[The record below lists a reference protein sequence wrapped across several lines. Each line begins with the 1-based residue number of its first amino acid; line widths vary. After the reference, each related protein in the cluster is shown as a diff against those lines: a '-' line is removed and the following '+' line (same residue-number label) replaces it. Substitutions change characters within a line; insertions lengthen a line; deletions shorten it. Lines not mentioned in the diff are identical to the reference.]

1 MSYRRPLHAAPLAAA
16 PIALSVLGAAAL
28 AMAAWRG
35 ALDGAAGA
43 GIAAPAGARALAEEA
58 PPLQRLLDL
67 PAVGG
72 SNGDGAAEGATD
84 RADSLETV
92 LRRAFVPR
100 FVDEFDA
107 PAGLAAEWI
116 SGRDLAALPAAPRR
130 VGFEPFAVE
139 GLRGVAVVPGEGGLV
154 RDFELPPGDC
164 VLVRARV
171 KPLEAAPRD
180 AALQLEPLAAVRQG
194 GAASRKLR
202 IGPLF
207 RRVPMRAPIA
217 AGDDWQE
224 LELLMPPQPGRQGV
238 RVALQPGSCG
248 LAIDR
253 VELIEVPPWFATL
266 AEARR
271 PGESWSGQSGRRA
284 LQVGAMRADGVLLA
298 GGATLA
304 VELQLPARA
313 PRFEALLAPLG
324 GEAAPERA
332 VELWIDGKSVA
343 SCPLPHDLDLPTTGA
358 PRNTVTARA
367 SGDTAA
373 FVEWRVDL
381 AAHAG
386 RRVRLELRPRL
397 RDGVLFVGAPLL
409 LGASSPAAPPTV
421 SPAAP
426 DQPLAARNLILLS
439 IDTLRGDQ
447 LHCDGHPAARTPAID
462 RLAAA
467 GTRFTNLHTASSW
480 TLPSHASLLS
490 GLPPLAHGCYL
501 PERRVPERVQL
512 LAEQFAAHGFS
523 TAAFTGGGFL
533 SADFGFAAGFERF
546 SRRDPGIGP
555 FVDAAGA
562 RAAPIDPAL
571 DWLAAR
577 RDVPF
582 FLLLHTY
589 VVHNYLPEPEYAAR
603 EPSLARFDLAQVPAL
618 IARATADDASA
629 LPLLESLYG
638 ATLRQVDA
646 ELVAPLLAT
655 LERLG
660 LADSTV
666 VALTSDHGEQ
676 WFAHGRA
683 FHGEQLW
690 SELTRVPWIVRGPG
704 FAAGAVD
711 EQLAAHV
718 DVAPTLMARLGVPRF
733 ELSTGRDL
741 LAPRDDD
748 AAGAAPP
755 LATQHVRSG
764 PYGLQDGLVAWPWKL
779 VRRRAREGA
788 APVDALFH
796 LGRDP
801 GERDDCAAREPER
814 VAQLARL
821 LETRLAEY
829 ELLRKALGGDA
840 AGGALQ
846 LDPALE
852 AELRALGY
860 LEDSQ

>member
-1 MSYRRPLHAAPLAAA
+1 MSDRRPLPAAPFAAA

-28 AMAAWRG
+28 AMAAVRG
-35 ALDGAAGA
+35 ALDGADGA
-43 GIAAPAGARALAEEA
+43 DGAAPPGARALAGEA

-67 PAVGG
+67 PAVERSDGESAAGG
-72 SNGDGAAEGATD
+72 
-84 RADSLETV
+84 ADSLETV

-107 PAGLAAEWI
+107 PAGVAAEWI

-130 VGFEPFAVE
+130 AGFEPFAVE
-139 GLRGVAVVPGEGGLV
+139 GLRGIAVVPGEGGLV
-154 RDFELPPGDC
+154 RDFAMSPGDC
-164 VLVRARV
+164 ILVRARV

-180 AALQLEPLAAVRQG
+180 AALQLEPLADLRPN

-207 RRVPMRAPIA
+207 RRLPMRAPIA

-224 LELLMPPQPGRQGV
+224 LELLMPPQPGLHGV
-238 RVALQPGSCG
+238 RVALQPGGCG

-253 VELIEVPPWFATL
+253 VELIEVPPSFATL
-266 AEARR
+266 AEVRR
-271 PGESWSGQSGRRA
+271 PGEPWSGQSGRRA
-284 LQVGAMRADGVLLA
+284 LQVGAVRADGVLLA

-324 GEAAPERA
+324 GDASPERA
-332 VELWIDGKSVA
+332 VELWIDGKSFA

-373 FVEWRVDL
+373 FFEWRVDL

-386 RRVRLELRPRL
+386 RRVRLELRPRG
-397 RDGVLFVGAPLL
+397 RDSVLFVGAPLL
-409 LGASSPAAPPTV
+409 VGAAPPTTPPTTP
-421 SPAAP
+421 STTPHP
-426 DQPLAARNLILLS
+426 PSAARNLILLS

-447 LHCDGHPAARTPAID
+447 LHCDGHPVARTPTID

-480 TLPSHASLLS
+480 TLPSHASLLT

-533 SADFGFAAGFERF
+533 DADFGFAAGFERF

-555 FVDAAGA
+555 FVDAAGT

-571 DWLAAR
+571 EWIAAR

-589 VVHNYLPEPEYAAR
+589 AVHNYLPEPEYAAR
-603 EPSLARFDLAQVPAL
+603 EPSLAGFDLAQVPAL

-711 EQLAAHV
+711 DQLAAHV

-741 LAPRDDD
+741 LAPRAD
-748 AAGAAPP
+748 AADAAPP
-755 LATQHVRSG
+755 MATQHVRSV
-764 PYGLQDGLVAWPWKL
+764 PHGLQDGLVAWPWKL

-788 APVDALFH
+788 APVDALYH

-840 AGGALQ
+840 AGGELQ

-860 LEDSQ
+860 LEDSK